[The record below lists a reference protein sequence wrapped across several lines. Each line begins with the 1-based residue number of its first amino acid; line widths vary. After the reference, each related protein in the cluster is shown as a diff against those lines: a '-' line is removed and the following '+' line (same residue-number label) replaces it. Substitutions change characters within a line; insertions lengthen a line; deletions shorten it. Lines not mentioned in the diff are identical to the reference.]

1 MGSPVA
7 EQQSLRYFQRSK
19 TMIFSYMFAS
29 FFVGAISGW
38 LACQTFKKR
47 TDAAITTAIDE
58 AKAAVEAAKSDL
70 PKV

>member
-1 MGSPVA
+1 
-7 EQQSLRYFQRSK
+7 
-19 TMIFSYMFAS
+19 MIFSYMFSS